1 MKIQQALHG
10 YSEGH
15 MLLASSIST
24 LTQRDKKKMA
34 VLSDWDEY
42 ARKEDDSTYITAY
55 PLPDSPYYVI
65 AKTWYAN
72 EMERPGCV
80 WTHSLLID
88 MRAMEEFFDYRAL
101 FFAFVRPERD
111 MYSDYNKTLEIA
123 GEIDEKTLMPAP
135 FKMPSLAY
143 WLNTLLKK
151 EDTLVFIANQPSV
164 YYQIFLLSLMNHLPA
179 GLLATMSLCT
189 GTGRIRK
196 FENELFNLQ
205 FVANHRNNLPKIDSQ
220 IPAVDESID
229 WCQYV
234 AQSILE
240 EKLNVPMLLY
250 RFASDIGDR
259 MEAYAAVV
267 MVYMILDRLR
277 EPGEDNIV
285 KFRLTLRILA
295 EAFASKEEGVSFKSA
310 MLDPTITKYYFDELS
325 FIYEMAI
332 TKYWEA
338 FDYEKLGFAFRVRT
352 CLKSSPVSDW
362 APMLDGLMA
371 NKEDNP
377 YKEIVL
383 DNVDVEYN
391 QWQVEYL
398 IGEYWN
404 LFCNL
409 AKRNVKA
416 LNNDFWLTVEKKRL
430 IELVAL
436 FFWKTP
442 EDFLYWKPLLEKLL
456 AYNYSADRY
465 QIEMLSS
472 HIPDMT
478 AEILFELNEGH
489 LLNCGWSEYCK
500 RNPEAL
506 VDWLGGQGSVS
517 KQIVSLLL
525 DTIDPESELVKHSS
539 NTNWRVLLSAPVEL
553 SMKLEFAVFL
563 FILSYSMEKDELA
576 FSIYRRSFQV
586 IYEATEKSQIGY
598 LWSKISTYCPRPFL
612 GLEWDKCEQLRKGFA
627 NRLYD
632 EGRNVGVARNF
643 TTEKRINKKLLKA
656 TINKFEAEG
665 N

>member
-1 MKIQQALHG
+1 MKVQQTLHG

-15 MLLASSIST
+15 MLLASSISA

-42 ARKEDDSTYITAY
+42 VRKEDDSTYITAY

-88 MRAMEEFFDYRAL
+88 IRAMKEFFDYRSL

-111 MYSDYNKTLEIA
+111 KYSGYNKTLEIA
-123 GEIDEKTLMPAP
+123 GEIDERTLMPSP
-135 FKMPSLAY
+135 FKMPSLAH
-143 WLNTLLKK
+143 WLNSLLKK
-151 EDTLVFIANQPSV
+151 EESLVFVANQPTI

-179 GLLATMSLCT
+179 GLLSTTSLCS

-196 FENELFNLQ
+196 YENELFNLQ
-205 FVANHRNNLPKIDSQ
+205 FVANHRNNLPMIDSQ
-220 IPAVDESID
+220 IPGVEGGID

-234 AQSILE
+234 AKSIQE
-240 EKLNVPMLLY
+240 EKLDVPMLLY

-277 EPGEDNIV
+277 EPGEDNVV

-295 EAFASKEEGVSFKSA
+295 EAFASKEEGASFKSA

-338 FDYEKLGFAFRVRT
+338 FDYELLDFSVRARV
-352 CLKSSPVSDW
+352 CFSSSPISDW
-362 APMLDGLMA
+362 ASMLERLFE

-383 DNVDVEYN
+383 DNVDIDYN
-391 QWQVEYL
+391 QLQVEYL
-398 IGEYWN
+398 IGEHWN
-404 LFCNL
+404 LFCDL
-409 AKRNVKA
+409 AKRHVKA
-416 LNNDFWLTVEKKRL
+416 LNNDFWLTVTKEKL
-430 IELVAL
+430 EELVSVFLKKA
-436 FFWKTP
+436 P
-442 EDFLYWKPLLEKLL
+442 NDFLYWKPLLEKLL
-456 AYNYSADRY
+456 EYNYSAD
-465 QIEMLSS
+465 ENKMETLSR

-478 AEILFELNEGH
+478 AEILYELNEGH
-489 LLNCGWSEYCK
+489 ILNRGWLDYCSN
-500 RNPEAL
+500 NPDAII
-506 VDWLGGQGSVS
+506 DWLGGQGSVS
-517 KQIVSLLL
+517 RQIVSLVLE
-525 DTIDPESELVKHSS
+525 TINPESELVKHSS
-539 NTNWRVLLSAPVEL
+539 NAKWRVLQNAPVEM

-563 FILSYSMEKDELA
+563 FLLSYCIKKDELA
-576 FSIYRRSFQV
+576 FSFYRRSFQV
-586 IYEATEKSQIGY
+586 IYEATEKSQIGHY
-598 LWSKISTYCPRPFL
+598 WSKISPYCPRPFL

-627 NRLYD
+627 NRLFD

-643 TTEKRINKKLLKA
+643 TTEKRINKKLMKA
-656 TINKFEAEG
+656 AVKKFEAEE

>member
-1 MKIQQALHG
+1 MKIQQTLHG

-42 ARKEDDSTYITAY
+42 ARQEDDSTYITAY
-55 PLPDSPYYVI
+55 PLPDSPYYVV

-88 MRAMEEFFDYRAL
+88 MRAMEEFFDYRAI
-101 FFAFVRPERD
+101 FFTFVRPERD
-111 MYSDYNKTLEIA
+111 KYSDYNRALETS
-123 GEIDEKTLMPAP
+123 GEIDEKTLMPSP
-135 FKMPSLAY
+135 FKMPSLAH

-151 EDTLVFIANQPSV
+151 EEPLVFVANQPTI

-179 GLLATMSLCT
+179 GLLTTMSLCS

-196 FENELFNLQ
+196 YENELFNLQ
-205 FVANHRNNLPKIDSQ
+205 FVANHRNNLPTIDSQ
-220 IPAVDESID
+220 MPGIEEGID

-234 AQSILE
+234 AQSIQD

-277 EPGEDNIV
+277 KPGEDNVV

-295 EAFASKEEGVSFKSA
+295 ETFASKAEGANFKSA
-310 MLDPTITKYYFDELS
+310 MLDPSITKYYFDELS

-332 TKYWEA
+332 TKYCRA
-338 FDYEKLGFAFRVRT
+338 FDYDQFDFAVRARV
-352 CLKSSPVSDW
+352 CFNSSPISDW
-362 APMLDGLMA
+362 ASMLERLLE
-371 NKEDNP
+371 NKEGNP

-383 DNVDVEYN
+383 DNVDIDYN
-391 QWQVEYL
+391 QLQVEYL
-398 IGEYWN
+398 TGEHWN
-404 LFCNL
+404 LFLNL

-416 LNNDFWLTVEKKRL
+416 LTNDFWLNAGKEKF
-430 IELVAL
+430 EGLVSV
-436 FFWKTP
+436 FFKKDP
-442 EDFLYWKPLLEKLL
+442 KDFLYWKPLLEKLL
-456 AYNYSADRY
+456 EYNYTAERY
-465 QIEMLSS
+465 QIEILSS

-489 LLNCGWSEYCK
+489 ILNSGWAGYCK
-500 RNPEAL
+500 RNPMAL
-506 VDWLGGQGSVS
+506 IDWLGGQGSVN
-517 KQIVSLLL
+517 KQIVSLVLE
-525 DTIDPESELVKHSS
+525 TIDPESELVKHSP
-539 NTNWRVLLSAPVEL
+539 NAKWRVLQSAPVEM

-563 FILSYSMEKDELA
+563 FLLSYSIQKDELA
-576 FSIYRRSFQV
+576 FSLYRRSFQV

-598 LWSKISTYCPRPFL
+598 YWSKISPYCPRPFL
-612 GLEWDKCEQLRKGFA
+612 GLEWDKCDQLRKGFA
-627 NRLYD
+627 NRLFD
-632 EGRNVGVARNF
+632 EERNIGTARNF

-656 TINKFEAEG
+656 ALKKFEAEG
-665 N
+665 